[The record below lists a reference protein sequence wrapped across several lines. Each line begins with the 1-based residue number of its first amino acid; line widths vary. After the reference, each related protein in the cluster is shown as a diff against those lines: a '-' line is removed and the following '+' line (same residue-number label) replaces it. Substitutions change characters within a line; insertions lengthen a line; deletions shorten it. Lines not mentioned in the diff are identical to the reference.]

1 MQWQQYKAISISLIV
16 PTIAISMKKKK
27 KRKKKKRKMIAAV
40 KKKKKEKGKVE
51 KQ

>member
-16 PTIAISMKKKK
+16 PTIAISII
-27 KRKKKKRKMIAAV
+27 KKKRKMIAAGK